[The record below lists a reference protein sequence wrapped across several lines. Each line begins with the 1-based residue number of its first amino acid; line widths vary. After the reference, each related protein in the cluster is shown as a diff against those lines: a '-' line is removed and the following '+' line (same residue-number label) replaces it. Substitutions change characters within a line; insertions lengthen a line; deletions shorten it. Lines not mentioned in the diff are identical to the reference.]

1 MRVGH
6 ETPHSRVGH
15 NMKRFSTKKLLAIGA
30 VGLAAIAF
38 LAFGVFGVQ
47 TLFIDETVDEA
58 NPFAIAVTADDE
70 ISNDEM
76 VEAEVVEPEV
86 VEAEQTEPDA
96 AVAAE
101 VVTLSSGLFADGA
114 HPTSGNG
121 TVLTDGVASFL
132 RFEEFATDNG
142 PDLNVYLRSSANPD
156 DFIDLGDLKGNI
168 GDQNYELPA
177 DFDAEKY
184 DVVDIWCV
192 RFSVSFGSA
201 QLTSG

>member
-1 MRVGH
+1 
-6 ETPHSRVGH
+6 
-15 NMKRFSTKKLLAIGA
+15 MKRFSTNKLLAIGA

-47 TLFIDETVDEA
+47 TLFIDEKVDEA

-70 ISNDEM
+70 IAEDEVGEDEVGEDEV
-76 VEAEVVEPEV
+76 VEAEVVEAEPVPAPEI
-86 VEAEQTEPDA
+86 
-96 AVAAE
+96 
-101 VVTLSSGLFADGA
+101 VTLVSGVFVDGS

-121 TVLTDGVASFL
+121 TVLTDGAVSFL
-132 RFEEFATDNG
+132 RFENFETDNG

-177 DFDAEKY
+177 DFDAETY

-201 QLTSG
+201 QLAGG